1 MARLERLRPRQLPTF
16 NKAEIGKMESL
27 HKELG
32 EGSLCVHFCD
42 RLARQFSRTLHRSG
56 KPAIQWDQVQDWFKK
71 KQQSC
76 KAKQTILHSKLH
88 SLTPKASFSNSEPN
102 KSAPPKVIASLPNNG
117 PQTSTAPKVT
127 NEKSQDLSE
136 LEFEAKSTRDGA
148 WYDVSLFLTHRVLSS
163 GEPEV
168 RVRFVGFGSEED
180 EWVNVKTGVRE
191 RSLPLEPSEC
201 DSVKEGDIVLC
212 FQDRKDQAIYFD
224 AHIVQIQRRLH
235 DIRGCRCLFLVRYD
249 HDNSEEKLPLR
260 RLCRRPSY

>member
-1 MARLERLRPRQLPTF
+1 
-16 NKAEIGKMESL
+16 MESL

-32 EGSLCVHFCD
+32 EGSLCPHFCD
-42 RLARQFSRTLHRSG
+42 RLARQFSRSLERSG
-56 KPAIQWDQVQDWFKK
+56 KPAIQWEQVQDWFKK
-71 KQQSC
+71 KQQAC
-76 KAKQTILHSKLH
+76 KAKVVPIQKQTILRSKVLLVTPSA
-88 SLTPKASFSNSEPN
+88 SLSNSEPN
-102 KSAPPKVIASLPNNG
+102 TSAAPKVIASLPNG
-117 PQTSTAPKVT
+117 APETSTALTVT
-127 NEKSQDLSE
+127 NEKIPDLSD

-148 WYDVSLFLTHRVLSS
+148 WYDVSMFLTHRVLST

-168 RVRFVGFGSEED
+168 RVRFVGFGAEED

-191 RSLPLEPSEC
+191 RSLPMESSEC
-201 DSVKEGDIVLC
+201 DKVKEGDIVLC

-224 AHIVQIQRRLH
+224 ARVVHIQRRLH